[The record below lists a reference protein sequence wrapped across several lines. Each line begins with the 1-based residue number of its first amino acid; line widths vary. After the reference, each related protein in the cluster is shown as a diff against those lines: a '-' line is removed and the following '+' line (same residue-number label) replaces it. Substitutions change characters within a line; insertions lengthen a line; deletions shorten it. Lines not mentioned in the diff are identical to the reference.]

1 LSSPPDA
8 VSTAASG
15 AAAAG
20 RVVET
25 DPFTDPRWESFVA
38 GHAEAILYQH
48 PRWLEVLQSAYG
60 YELVPLAYEEP
71 SGELGGVLPLLR
83 TRGLFTGRRLSSLPH
98 TPVAGPLASSN
109 AAMERLLTAAVDRVG
124 ANGRT
129 RLQLKVREPTLDGLV
144 QGLSGVTGEPSYV
157 LDLPDDPARLRF
169 GNTRNH
175 GRIKW
180 AVNKAGRLHVR
191 ARRAETEEDLAAWYV
206 LYLETMREHAVPPR
220 PYRFFACAWRTLA
233 PQGHF
238 RLLLAEQ
245 TEGSTTRLLAGS
257 VFLLFGSTV
266 FYAYTGGSRKHLW
279 LRPNDLIQ
287 WHAIHDAAEEG
298 FNRFD
303 FGEVGRDDAGLADF
317 KSKWGA
323 VARPLYRYYYP
334 ALGGAGESFA
344 GGRLEPLR
352 RPAKTAW
359 RRLPLG
365 VTAVAGAWIYRYF

>member
-1 LSSPPDA
+1 MSSRGDA

-15 AAAAG
+15 AASEAG

-25 DPFTDPRWESFVA
+25 DPFTDSRWESFVA
-38 GHAEAILYQH
+38 GHPDAILYQH
-48 PRWLEVLQSAYG
+48 PGWLEVLQSAYG

-98 TPVAGPLASSN
+98 TPVAGPLASSDG
-109 AAMERLLTAAVDRVG
+109 AMEGLLSAAVDRVR
-124 ANGRT
+124 ADGRT
-129 RLQLKVREPTLDGLV
+129 RLQLKVGEQRLDGLV
-144 QGLSGVTGEPSYV
+144 QGLSGVPGEPSYV
-157 LDLPDDPARLRF
+157 LDLPDDPERLRF
-169 GNTRNH
+169 GNARNH

-180 AVNKAGRLHVR
+180 AVNKAGRLHVT
-191 ARRAETEEDLAAWYV
+191 ARRAETEDDLAAWYT

-233 PQGHF
+233 PRGHI

-245 TEGSTTRLLAGS
+245 TEGSSTRLLAGS
-257 VFLLFGSTV
+257 LFLLFGSTV
-266 FYAYTGGSRKHLW
+266 FYAFTGGARKHLW

-287 WHAIHDAAEEG
+287 WHAIHDAAVEG
-298 FNRFD
+298 FGRFD

-334 ALGGAGESFA
+334 AGGVDGSFA
-344 GGRLEPLR
+344 GGRLESLR
-352 RPAKTAW
+352 RPAMTAW
-359 RRLPLG
+359 RRLPLR
-365 VTAVAGAWIYRYF
+365 VTAVGGAWIYRYF